1 MTMNRRQFATTAGA
15 SALTLAWAQACAE
28 VAETGEVST
37 ATANTLLDH
46 QGSRGIYENAAEL
59 ERLKAAIANMVE
71 VQRTL
76 RDFPLDPDEPP
87 LLIFRRG

>member
-1 MTMNRRQFATTAGA
+1 MTMDRRKFTAVAGA
-15 SALTLAWAQACAE
+15 SAMALAWAQACAE

-46 QGSRGIYENAAEL
+46 QGSRGIYDDAAEL
-59 ERLKAAIANMVE
+59 ERLKAAIANMVN
-71 VQRTL
+71 VQQTL

-87 LLIFRRG
+87 LLVFWRG

>member
-1 MTMNRRQFATTAGA
+1 MTMNRREFTAAAGA
-15 SALTLAWAQACAE
+15 SAVALAWAQACTE

-46 QGSRGIYENAAEL
+46 QGPRGIYGDAREL
-59 ERLKAAIANMVE
+59 ERLKAAIANMVN

-87 LLIFRRG
+87 LLVFRRG